1 MSKDEIIEKIYHDP
15 AGHASMKITYEDA
28 KKKDSTI
35 TYGDVQAWFQKHVE
49 QKRQLKGYNSFV
61 ASEPYE
67 EFQIDLAFWYDL
79 KDPEYPASMFIIDIF
94 TKYLSII
101 PMKTNNAT
109 TFLETFKKGIEKM
122 GGVPKTIYCDDEG
135 SLHNKAVKQYLQDN
149 NIRLIITLAHAP
161 VVERAIRTI
170 KHMVYTRIE
179 TAKKKNDEE
188 KRWVDVLYPVLLTYN
203 VKLKHSATNMTPSE
217 ARKPINELVVK
228 TNLEMKR
235 VRKRLYPDIE
245 VGDYVRLYR
254 KKDKLDKERKSLWST
269 EKYKVLEII
278 ESMGQKLYTLDKKEY
293 GREPTYV
300 RSEILLVG

>member
-1 MSKDEIIEKIYHDP
+1 MSKEEIIEKIYHDP

-28 KKKDSTI
+28 KKKDENI
-35 TYGDVQAWFQKHVE
+35 TYGDVQAWFKKHVE

-61 ASEPYE
+61 ASEAYE
-67 EFQIDLAFWYDL
+67 EFQVDLAFWYDL

-94 TKYLSII
+94 TKYLTII
-101 PMKTNNAT
+101 PMTTNNAP
-109 TFLETFKKGIEKM
+109 TFLETLKKGIEKM
-122 GGVPKTIYCDDEG
+122 GGFPKTIYADDEG
-135 SLHNKAVKQYLQDN
+135 SWHNKAVKQYLQDN

-179 TAKKKNDEE
+179 TAKKKNNEE

-228 TNLEMKR
+228 TNLEMKK

-269 EKYKVLEII
+269 EKYKVSEIT
-278 ESMGQKLYTLDKKEY
+278 ESMGQKLYTIDKKEY